1 MANPARSEFILN
13 LRDSAWQPCL
23 ETGVK
28 KFLHSLYFADYVEK
42 IRQKK
47 FENIVFDPNFLCQI
61 YSEQYFS
68 TMYQRNT
75 FKMSIISTD
84 DNL

>member
-28 KFLHSLYFADYVEK
+28 KFLHSYYFADNFEK

-47 FENIVFDPNFLCQI
+47 LENIVFDPNFFCQI
-61 YSEQYFS
+61 YSDQYFS
-68 TMYQRNT
+68 TIYQRKT
-75 FKMSIISTD
+75 F
-84 DNL
+84 